1 MEYGLIGEKL
11 SYSYSKR
18 IHELI
23 GNYSYELKEIKKGD
37 FKDFILKKDYKAINI
52 TIPYKEEVCKYVNY
66 FDESSKDIKCVN
78 LLINDDS
85 KLIGYN
91 TDYYGLLAN
100 IKRNNI
106 DLNNKKVL
114 ILGTGGTSKTAFK
127 IAKELNAKQ
136 IVFVS
141 RYKKD
146 YAITYDVALKE
157 YNDFEIIINTTP
169 VGMMDFDDGLPIDIS
184 KFNYLEAVIDVIYNP
199 INTSLILEAKKRNI
213 KVAGGLYMLVYQAY
227 YAYCLLS
234 NNNIDENKIENIYK
248 LIKKENQNIV
258 LIGMPCSGKSTISK
272 KISDILKINYIDSD
286 EEIEKNINMTI
297 KEFINRF
304 GEIEFRKIEEDLIK
318 SISKKRGY
326 IISTGGGVILNE
338 NNINRLKG
346 NGIIIFI
353 DRDVSKLE
361 ISEERPLSNTKEKLY
376 ELYKKRKEKYEN
388 YSDYIIK
395 NNDNLD
401 ETINEVLE
409 VIRNENI
416 NN

>member
-1 MEYGLIGEKL
+1 MKYGLIGEKL

-18 IHELI
+18 VHELI
-23 GNYSYELKEIKKGD
+23 GNYSYELKEIKKD
-37 FKDFILKKDYKAINI
+37 NFEDFILKKDYKAINI
-52 TIPYKEEVCKYVNY
+52 TIPYKEAVCKYVDC
-66 FDESSKDIKCVN
+66 FDDSSKDIKCVN
-78 LLINDDS
+78 LLVNNDS

-91 TDYYGLLAN
+91 TDYYGLLAT

-106 DLNNKKVL
+106 DLNNKKIL

-141 RYKKD
+141 RYKKE
-146 YAITYDVALKE
+146 YAITYDIALKE
-157 YNDFEIIINTTP
+157 CNDFDVIINTTP
-169 VGMMDFDDGLPIDIS
+169 VGMLNYSDELPLNIS
-184 KFNYLEAVIDVIYNP
+184 KFNNLEAVIDVIYNP
-199 INTSLILEAKKRNI
+199 INTLLILEAKKRNI

-234 NNNIDENKIENIYK
+234 NNELDENKIEHIYQ
-248 LIKKENQNIV
+248 LIKKENQNII

-272 KISDILKINYIDSD
+272 KISKLLKINYIDSD
-286 EEIEKNINMTI
+286 EEIVKKINMSI
-297 KEFINRF
+297 KDFINRF
-304 GEIEFRKIEEDLIK
+304 GENKFREIEEEVIK
-318 SISKKRGY
+318 SISKKRGN
-326 IISTGGGVILNE
+326 IVSTGGGVILNK
-338 NNINRLKG
+338 NNINRLKE

-353 DRDVSKLE
+353 DRDVLKLE
-361 ISEERPLSNTKEKLY
+361 INEERPLSNTKEKMY
-376 ELYKKRKEKYEN
+376 ELYKKRKKMYEN

-395 NNDNLD
+395 NNNDLD

-409 VIRNENI
+409 VIENENI